1 MVSFRFKRPCMPP
14 VVITQRRLTL
24 PARSDRSGAAFRNRW
39 GTVSKEVGH
48 RYDREP
54 KSAPLPVETAPHFVR
69 NCAPL
74 PVGISAPF
82 RPESARCVFRSVP
95 HNWLLPAPTNRH
107 TSSSCDRTALGGSPG
122 DVLEGAS
129 VPLGTGLVDIPAAL
143 RAARETGVRH
153 YYIEDEAVDAAQQL
167 SESLRYLESVRL

>member
-82 RPESARCVFRSVP
+82 RPESA
-95 HNWLLPAPTNRH
+95 LLPAAGLFFRSRGLDLFKSLPFAGNRLWGL
-107 TSSSCDRTALGGSPG
+107 RMPFIKRRPG
-122 DVLEGAS
+122 
-129 VPLGTGLVDIPAAL
+129 
-143 RAARETGVRH
+143 
-153 YYIEDEAVDAAQQL
+153 
-167 SESLRYLESVRL
+167 

>member
-82 RPESARCVFRSVP
+82 RPESAPSFLCSAHSFV
-95 HNWLLPAPTNRH
+95 WLH
-107 TSSSCDRTALGGSPG
+107 SC
-122 DVLEGAS
+122 AS
-129 VPLGTGLVDIPAAL
+129 G
-143 RAARETGVRH
+143 
-153 YYIEDEAVDAAQQL
+153 QQ
-167 SESLRYLESVRL
+167 R

>member
-82 RPESARCVFRSVP
+82 RPESAQP
-95 HNWLLPAPTNRH
+95 QLA
-107 TSSSCDRTALGGSPG
+107 
-122 DVLEGAS
+122 VLFWQANGR
-129 VPLGTGLVDIPAAL
+129 DIPGA
-143 RAARETGVRH
+143 
-153 YYIEDEAVDAAQQL
+153 D
-167 SESLRYLESVRL
+167 

>member
-82 RPESARCVFRSVP
+82 RPESADHCADGRR
-95 HNWLLPAPTNRH
+95 
-107 TSSSCDRTALGGSPG
+107 D
-122 DVLEGAS
+122 
-129 VPLGTGLVDIPAAL
+129 
-143 RAARETGVRH
+143 
-153 YYIEDEAVDAAQQL
+153 
-167 SESLRYLESVRL
+167 SVRLPVTSGHIDGAWQAHTGPNLS

>member
-1 MVSFRFKRPCMPP
+1 MPP

-82 RPESARCVFRSVP
+82 RPESAF
-95 HNWLLPAPTNRH
+95 AQF
-107 TSSSCDRTALGGSPG
+107 
-122 DVLEGAS
+122 
-129 VPLGTGLVDIPAAL
+129 L
-143 RAARETGVRH
+143 RAANITIASNPPGLKVLADDTAVVGNDDSGVRMEWGLGTTH
-153 YYIEDEAVDAAQQL
+153 TLGVVSPQFDTHGRVWVFSSWSDGGRAGIRIAFRLQL
-167 SESLRYLESVRL
+167 RRSP

>member
-1 MVSFRFKRPCMPP
+1 MPP

-82 RPESARCVFRSVP
+82 RPESARSARAKKASM
-95 HNWLLPAPTNRH
+95 AAGKK
-107 TSSSCDRTALGGSPG
+107 RTERRLAA
-122 DVLEGAS
+122 ERATKHAS
-129 VPLGTGLVDIPAAL
+129 KAAKK
-143 RAARETGVRH
+143 
-153 YYIEDEAVDAAQQL
+153 Q
-167 SESLRYLESVRL
+167 

>member
-82 RPESARCVFRSVP
+82 RPESAAQVAC
-95 HNWLLPAPTNRH
+95 
-107 TSSSCDRTALGGSPG
+107 AL
-122 DVLEGAS
+122 
-129 VPLGTGLVDIPAAL
+129 T
-143 RAARETGVRH
+143 
-153 YYIEDEAVDAAQQL
+153 
-167 SESLRYLESVRL
+167 

>member
-1 MVSFRFKRPCMPP
+1 MPP

-69 NCAPL
+69 NYAPL

-82 RPESARCVFRSVP
+82 RPESAQVCRRAGDPSWTDAPRTSGSAPAATGRPCRPERTTAVRARPTARRIVWPPLDGPRPSA
-95 HNWLLPAPTNRH
+95 LPA
-107 TSSSCDRTALGGSPG
+107 DREPG
-122 DVLEGAS
+122 PCED
-129 VPLGTGLVDIPAAL
+129 PA
-143 RAARETGVRH
+143 R
-153 YYIEDEAVDAAQQL
+153 
-167 SESLRYLESVRL
+167 

>member
-82 RPESARCVFRSVP
+82 RPESANGSE
-95 HNWLLPAPTNRH
+95 
-107 TSSSCDRTALGGSPG
+107 SSGPG
-122 DVLEGAS
+122 YLNAS
-129 VPLGTGLVDIPAAL
+129 VVAEENRPSPVAFEGLFCEWLRPIPSGAPP
-143 RAARETGVRH
+143 
-153 YYIEDEAVDAAQQL
+153 
-167 SESLRYLESVRL
+167 ESMAN